1 MRRIS
6 YIITSLIMVFSMAT
20 ITAFAKPDWP
30 IDTGI
35 QSEAGIVM
43 DMDSGAVL
51 FAQNIH
57 EQKIPASITKLLT
70 ALVVIEIPMTWTH
83 QSHFPMTPSTMWN
96 PGPATSSTWRKG
108 MC

>member
-1 MRRIS
+1 MGRLFYFYKKEEVIMRRIS

-51 FAQNIH
+51 FAQNINLH
-57 EQKIPASITKLLT
+57 GNSIQGCVTFGILLRHIP
-70 ALVVIEIPMTWTH
+70 
-83 QSHFPMTPSTMWN
+83 
-96 PGPATSSTWRKG
+96 
-108 MC
+108 